1 MNKEQEYIKFW
12 MSFIDKMN
20 EVQKDY
26 NNLSEENKRR
36 ADSVKNVVIRA
47 HFLEEAIQIVRSQIL

>member
-12 MSFIDKMN
+12 MSLIDKMN

-36 ADSVKNVVIRA
+36 ADSVRDAIIRA
-47 HFLEEAIQIVRSQIL
+47 YSLEEAIQIVRSKIL

>member
-1 MNKEQEYIKFW
+1 MDKEQEYIKFW
-12 MSFIDKMN
+12 LSLIDKMN

-36 ADSVKNVVIRA
+36 ADSVRDAIICA
-47 HFLEEAIQIVRSQIL
+47 HSLEEVIQIVRSKIL

>member
-36 ADSVKNVVIRA
+36 ADSVRDAVIRA
-47 HFLEEAIQIVRSQIL
+47 HSLEEAIQIVRSLI